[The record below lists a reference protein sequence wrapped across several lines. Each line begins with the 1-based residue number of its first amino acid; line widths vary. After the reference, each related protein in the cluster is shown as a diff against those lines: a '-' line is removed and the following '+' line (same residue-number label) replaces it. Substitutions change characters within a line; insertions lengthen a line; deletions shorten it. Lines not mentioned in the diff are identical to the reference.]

1 MSLHR
6 VSAAWVAL
14 GAAPAL
20 PCSSAQTPPRCPV
33 SECSGGGHTAV
44 SCSPRGAVDE
54 AARQPKPAAKEM
66 EVPQALLV

>member
-1 MSLHR
+1 MALHR

-14 GAAPAL
+14 GAAPA
-20 PCSSAQTPPRCPV
+20 AQLGRCPA